1 MSSGLH
7 LAPVKYQELLL
18 LLLQRYID
26 ACVCLRGSKVAQVK
40 SESGNFKGVSRRFA
54 FVFEPPRER
63 ASAFGGRG
71 PQRPGPGGAVSE
83 PPPRAGLEPCALAC
97 NGSLAEAPP
106 SGFIFP

>member
-71 PQRPGPGGAVSE
+71 PSGGPRSAPGAGRGCLGAPSPG
-83 PPPRAGLEPCALAC
+83 RA
-97 NGSLAEAPP
+97 
-106 SGFIFP
+106 